1 MLQNADRDGIEL
13 SFTTS
18 SNARQTNDIDQLYQH
33 ARNEPRK
40 GTSDMEEA
48 LQKAVNKHA
57 SRMERESSPRPLSI
71 YILTD
76 GRFGGNP
83 EVVLLE
89 LEQMLR
95 DRRLPRTSLGAQ
107 FISFGSDEEGLEKM
121 QLLDDMSDKG
131 KFDLPL

>member
-33 ARNEPRK
+33 ACKEPQK

-48 LQKAVNKHA
+48 LQKAVNKHTF
-57 SRMERESSPRPLSI
+57 RMERESNPRPLSI

-83 EVVLLE
+83 EVVLLG

-95 DRRLPRTSLGAQ
+95 DRRLPRTSLGVQ
-107 FISFGSDEEGLEKM
+107 FISFGSDEEGLGKM